1 MDFNQK
7 KQDMEANFAEAMEAA
22 KNLNEHL
29 LKLRQTLINIDPKTL
44 EDEDR
49 KHLLALGQEVD
60 NRAAFVLRA
69 LLIQHGNLLFL

>member
-22 KNLNEHL
+22 KNLNDCL
-29 LKLRQTLINIDPKTL
+29 LKLRQTLMNIDPKTL
-44 EDEDR
+44 EEGDQ